1 LLGVRVAPGAGD
13 WRRGLLENQL
23 KVVPQ
28 LVAKFPEL
36 CFTLEMEKFFFKM

>member
-1 LLGVRVAPGAGD
+1 LLSVSVAQVDGD

-36 CFTLEMEKFFFKM
+36 CFTLEMEKFIFKM